1 MPSQQTIQDWLM
13 TQIAELLYI
22 DPEKIDIKEDFT
34 SFGLSSR
41 DAVMLSGE
49 LEEWLDRRLSPTLIY
64 EYPTIISL
72 SNYLDTGEV
81 GATAP
86 EDSRDQEA
94 PPSQPDKLPN
104 LLATIGDQIKA
115 QLSDIGSNGAS
126 GSGGNLRPLSHGQRA
141 MWFQHQV
148 APDSIQNP
156 FYTVR
161 VLSPLDVPLLR
172 NIFQTI
178 VNWHDSLRMTFEL
191 HEGEPVYRVHDE
203 YESFFVHEDAN
214 EWSEEELTIRLKEE
228 TDRPFD
234 LERGPLFRVYVFTR
248 SETDYVLMFAAHHII
263 IDLWSMAIILNEL
276 SILYPGVLDGSIDLD
291 KIPSPHKYHYDDFV
305 RWQEK
310 MLPSRKGEKLWRY
323 WSETLA
329 GDLPVLELQPDRP
342 RPPVQ
347 TFNGRSLS
355 YQLDMDLT
363 NQLKGVAKQH
373 GVTLFHIL
381 VATYNTLLFRYTG
394 QEDLIVGAPMIGRS
408 KTAFTGV
415 VGYFVNP
422 VALRTQLNGDMKF
435 SDLLLQIRKTV
446 LEAISKHDYPF
457 SLLVEKLHPER
468 DPRHLPI
475 FQTMFVYQKTHPMY
489 DDRLS
494 KFALDIDGLEMELAG
509 LKMETMSLEKDTA
522 AFDLTF
528 MMAEMAESVGATI
541 TYNTDLFDEST
552 ISRLWWHYKK
562 LLLEIVVDAER
573 AISEIPILTDEELN
587 TLLVQFNNTRQSFP
601 EDECIHQ
608 LFENQVVRTPE
619 AVAVSIDNNSI
630 TYGELNRRANRLA
643 HYLKAMGVGPDTVV
657 GLFVERSLEMIVGM
671 LAVLKAGG
679 AYVPMDPVY
688 PMDRL
693 AFMLQDARVPILLTQ
708 SSLMDRLP
716 TLTCRVLYLD
726 KEWESTARKYV
737 EVIYNQSMD
746 HITLDDNPSCDAT
759 PDNLAYVIYTS
770 GSTGRSK
777 GVMVQHR
784 GVSNLVN
791 AQTKG
796 FGITAKS
803 RVLQFASISFDASVS
818 EVFMTLLNGARL
830 VLARRETLLSA
841 PDLQKLLEDQEITTV
856 TLPPSLLSLLPAEE
870 LTTLETV
877 ISAGESCPPEIGER
891 WSRGR
896 RFYNAYGPTECTI
909 GPTYFLY
916 NDSHLSGASKK
927 RRSAVDALEEQ
938 TRPASIPIG
947 QPIDNTQIYLLDKD
961 LQPVPLGVPGEICIG
976 GVGLAR
982 GYLGRPEMT
991 SEKFIPNPFSIEH
1004 DERLYRTGDLG
1015 RFLPDGNIEFI
1026 GRTDYQVKVRGF
1038 RIELGE
1044 IESILNNHRLV
1055 KQSVVVLQ
1063 GDDLSNKKL
1072 AAYVIPED
1080 NTTLSVNDLRDQ
1092 VRKYLPEY
1100 MMPSGFKI
1108 MDYLP
1113 LNASGKVDRRRLPDI
1128 DADPREREA
1137 AYVPPQTGLERNI
1150 AAIWQEVLK
1159 VEIVGMD
1166 DNFFDLGGHSLLMT
1180 KAHVR
1185 LQQVLEQEFSII
1197 ELFSH
1202 PTVRSLAEFVNQ
1214 DGSSISRVKVSF
1226 GRADKQRDAL
1236 KRQKGRLESIARGR
1250 SMIKDQLDREKQS
1263 LKQKRTDRRRITTPR
1278 EMSPAKRRNPSIPEE
1293 DESTQ

>member
-1 MPSQQTIQDWLM
+1 MPSQQTIQDWLV
-13 TQIAELLYI
+13 TQIADLLYI
-22 DPEKIDIKEDFT
+22 EPEKIDSNEDFT

-41 DAVMLSGE
+41 DAVMLSGD
-49 LEEWLDRRLSPTLIY
+49 LEEWLERRLSPTLIY
-64 EYPTIISL
+64 EYPTINSL
-72 SNYLDTGEV
+72 SKYLDSGDGHGAIILEENSYKDDAPVEGDKFSNLFTTIGEQIKTQLAPAGGV
-81 GATAP
+81 GASS
-86 EDSRDQEA
+86 EE
-94 PPSQPDKLPN
+94 KL
-104 LLATIGDQIKA
+104 L
-115 QLSDIGSNGAS
+115 
-126 GSGGNLRPLSHGQRA
+126 PLSHGQRA

-156 FYTVR
+156 VYTVR
-161 VLSPLDVPLLR
+161 VLSSLDISLIR
-172 NIFQTI
+172 EIFQVI
-178 VNWHDSLRMTFEL
+178 VNWHDSLNTTFEL
-191 HEGEPVYRVHDE
+191 HEGEPVYRVHGHQ
-203 YESFFVHEDAN
+203 ESFFVHEDAS
-214 EWSEEELTIRLKEE
+214 EWSDEEIQRRLKEE
-228 TDRPFD
+228 TERPFD
-234 LERGPLFRVYVFTR
+234 LEIGPLFRVYVFTR
-248 SETDYVLMFAAHHII
+248 SETEHIMMFAAHHII

-276 SILYPGVLDGSIDLD
+276 SILYPGVQDGTIELN
-291 KIPSPHKYHYDDFV
+291 KFPSPHKHHYDDFV
-305 RWQEK
+305 RWQDK
-310 MLPSRKGEKLWRY
+310 MLNSRKGEKLWRY
-323 WSETLA
+323 WSDTLA

-347 TFNGRSLS
+347 TYHGKSIS
-355 YQLDMDLT
+355 YTVGTHLT
-363 NQLKGVAKQH
+363 DQLKELAKQH

-381 VATYNTLLFRYTG
+381 VATYKSLLFRYTN

-408 KTAFTGV
+408 KSAFTGI

-422 VALRTQLNGDMKF
+422 VALRTQLNGETKF

-446 LEAISKHDYPF
+446 LEAISNHDYPF

-489 DDRLS
+489 DDSLS
-494 KFALDIDGLEMELAG
+494 KFALDMDGLEMEVAG
-509 LKMETMSLEKDTA
+509 LKMETLSLEKDTA
-522 AFDLTF
+522 AFDLTL
-528 MMAEMAESVGATI
+528 MMAEMTDSLGVTI
-541 TYNTDLFDEST
+541 TYNTDLFYEST
-552 ISRLWWHYKK
+552 MSRLWEHYVK
-562 LLLEIVVDAER
+562 LLSEIVIDADR
-573 AISEIPILTDEELN
+573 AISDLPIITGEELN
-587 TLLVQFNNTRQSFP
+587 TLLVEFNDTSESFP
-601 EDECIHQ
+601 EDKCIHQ
-608 LFENQVVRTPE
+608 LFETQAAQTPD
-619 AVAVSIDNNSI
+619 AVAVSLDTNSI
-630 TYGELNRRANRLA
+630 TYAELNRRANRLA
-643 HYLKAMGVGPDTVV
+643 HYLSAMGVGPDTVV
-657 GLFVERSLEMIVGM
+657 GLCVERSLEMIVGL

-679 AYVPMDPVY
+679 GYVPMDPIY

-708 SSLMDRLP
+708 TTLMDRLP

-737 EVIYNQSMD
+737 EVIYNRSMD
-746 HITLDDNPSCDAT
+746 HVALNENPTSDVT

-777 GVMVQHR
+777 GVMVQHK

-796 FGITAKS
+796 FEINARS
-803 RVLQFASISFDASVS
+803 RILQFASISFDASVS
-818 EVFMTLLNGARL
+818 EIFMALLNGARIS
-830 VLARRETLLSA
+830 LARRETLLSA
-841 PDLQKLLEDQEITTV
+841 PDLQKLLDEQEISTV

-870 LTTLETV
+870 LPALETV

-896 RFYNAYGPTECTI
+896 KFYNAYGPTECTI

-916 NDSHLSGASKK
+916 NDSQLNAASKK
-927 RRSAVDALEEQ
+927 RKSAVDALEEQ
-938 TRPASIPIG
+938 TRPSSIPIG
-947 QPIDNTQIYLLDKD
+947 QPIDNTQIYLLDVD

-976 GVGLAR
+976 GIGLAR

-991 SEKFIPNPFSIEH
+991 SEKFVPNPYSTKQG
-1004 DERLYRTGDLG
+1004 ERLYRTGDLG

-1044 IESILNNHRLV
+1044 IESILNNHIFV
-1055 KQSVVVLQ
+1055 KQSVVITQ

-1072 AAYVIPED
+1072 AAYVVPED
-1080 NTTLSVNDLRDQ
+1080 NTKLSVNDLRDQ

-1100 MMPSGFKI
+1100 MMPSGIKI
-1108 MDYLP
+1108 MDFLP

-1185 LQQVLEQEFSII
+1185 LQEVLEQEFSII

-1214 DGSSISRVKVSF
+1214 DASGFSPVKISF
-1226 GRADKQRDAL
+1226 GRANKQKDAL

-1250 SMIKDQLDREKQS
+1250 SMLNSQLESEKQA
-1263 LKQKRTDRRRITTPR
+1263 LRKKRTSRRRITTPR
-1278 EMSPAKRRNPSIPEE
+1278 EMSPIKGSNPSNPEE
-1293 DESTQ
+1293 DESSQ